1 MEVLKVLILYN
12 IRIFNESLSFIY
24 LILWVLNSFLLFL
37 LPLSHHC
44 KPVPHYWV
52 IKLYLIYWVCPYSV
66 YILCFCFSR
75 VHFLSCRNT
84 FLLLKSTYIYIKI
97 HTHAYVHNETNF
109 LTILLKHCIGFFNVY
124 FYFLKSSMFLCYYND
139 ITENSLS

>member
-1 MEVLKVLILYN
+1 MLKVLILYN

-44 KPVPHYWV
+44 KLVPHYWV
-52 IKLYLIYWVCPYSV
+52 IKFYLIYWVCPYSV

-75 VHFLSCRNT
+75 VHFLSCRNI
-84 FLLLKSTYIYIKI
+84 FLLLQSTYIYKFI
-97 HTHAYVHNETNF
+97 HMHMYIMRQIS
-109 LTILLKHCIGFFNVY
+109 LLLLKHCIGFFNVY
-124 FYFLKSSMFLCYYND
+124 FYFLKRSMFLCY
-139 ITENSLS
+139 